1 MSNEIV
7 HGADSAKTLYALV
20 YRFTDKFIYDAD
32 AGAFETIG
40 TWDDARAA
48 ECDIP
53 MTAVGDSHWADFP
66 VVDRG
71 VYFVLIKVQAGGS
84 PDTDDKE
91 TGQGVIHWDGQKE
104 INMLT
109 EIHSWEKNC

>member
-7 HGADSAKTLYALV
+7 HGADSSKTLYALV
-20 YRFTDKFIYDAD
+20 YNFLDRSIYDVGD
-32 AGAFETIG
+32 AAFEAIG
-40 TWDDARAA
+40 TWDDARAV
-48 ECDIP
+48 ECAIA
-53 MTAVGDSHWADFP
+53 MTPVGDSHWADFP
-66 VVDRG
+66 IVDKG
-71 VYFVLIKVQAGGS
+71 VYFVLIKVQATGVPLAS
-84 PDTDDKE
+84 DKE